1 MVCDADRG
9 GGPDQSQVQRTL
21 GESGNTGWGGGPM
34 ALAPRLERR
43 AVPQGAGVREA

>member
-21 GESGNTGWGGGPM
+21 GASGNGVGAM
-34 ALAPRLERR
+34 ALALRLERR
-43 AVPQGAGVREA
+43 AVPQGEGVREA